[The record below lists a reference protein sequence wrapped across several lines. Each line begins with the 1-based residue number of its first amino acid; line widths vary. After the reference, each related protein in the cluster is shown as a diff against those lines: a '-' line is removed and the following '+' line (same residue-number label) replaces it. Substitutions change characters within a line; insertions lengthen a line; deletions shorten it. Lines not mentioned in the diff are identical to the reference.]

1 MKLSFIVAFF
11 VIALTNQAT
20 FPKNANIVNTT
31 KDSEPHSIVIN
42 LKNELDSYIQNYDNV
57 IALFHMDWC
66 GHCRHFLPIFDNASS
81 YAITNKFK
89 FLKINCNH
97 REICDP
103 LGIDRFPTIK
113 VYNKGKL
120 LDVEPSRE
128 LVSLLEFIDKLS
140 SNPLIPITNE
150 YTKDNFY
157 KDYGTFSPYVHY
169 TNNNSEFVEC
179 LNNLSRNE
187 FLSTFYFG
195 MELVKETQDKVI
207 FDFDG
212 MQVVY
217 NWNNNCESL
226 KNFLIENEYPLINE
240 IDGGVIKKLNKKP
253 KMTCML
259 FYDKTKPKQ
268 IEFINNQYKQLSL
281 KHRNIV
287 FGYIEVNTDKTLVNY
302 LKVKPSP
309 NLQIIIYD
317 FNIHEY
323 YQHNKQYTVDNDN
336 ESMNVHNELQNML
349 SNINQLEFITG
360 EFFPDLF
367 KKLGLGFLNPY
378 LKWIV
383 LGLVILVLV
392 LIIALII
399 ICDKDELQ
407 PEEIQKK
414 QQ

>member
-1 MKLSFIVAFF
+1 
-11 VIALTNQAT
+11 
-20 FPKNANIVNTT
+20 
-31 KDSEPHSIVIN
+31 
-42 LKNELDSYIQNYDNV
+42 
-57 IALFHMDWC
+57 
-66 GHCRHFLPIFDNASS
+66 
-81 YAITNKFK
+81 
-89 FLKINCNH
+89 
-97 REICDP
+97 
-103 LGIDRFPTIK
+103 
-113 VYNKGKL
+113 
-120 LDVEPSRE
+120 
-128 LVSLLEFIDKLS
+128 
-140 SNPLIPITNE
+140 
-150 YTKDNFY
+150 
-157 KDYGTFSPYVHY
+157 
-169 TNNNSEFVEC
+169 
-179 LNNLSRNE
+179 
-187 FLSTFYFG
+187 
-195 MELVKETQDKVI
+195 
-207 FDFDG
+207 
-212 MQVVY
+212 
-217 NWNNNCESL
+217 
-226 KNFLIENEYPLINE
+226 
-240 IDGGVIKKLNKKP
+240 
-253 KMTCML
+253 ML

-323 YQHNKQYTVDNDN
+323 YQHNKQYSVDNDN